1 MDSEFNEINL
11 SDDLV
16 REVREAF
23 QGTLIW
29 CGGFDKHAAQAALD
43 DGWADLI
50 AFGRPFIANPDLVD
64 RMSNNWPLAEAH
76 HDTFYTRDGE
86 KGYTDF
92 PYFE

>member
-1 MDSEFNEINL
+1 
-11 SDDLV
+11 V
-16 REVREAF
+16 RKAF
-23 QGTLIW
+23 HGTLIW

-43 DGWADLI
+43 AGWADLI

-64 RMSNNWPLAEAH
+64 RLRNNWPLAGSH
-76 HDTFYTRDGE
+76 HSAFYTRDGE